1 MRRED
6 RAGSDCAIEQ
16 ALDVVGDTWSLL
28 IVRDIAGG
36 VTRFDAL
43 AHELSVS
50 RKVLTGR
57 LAALV
62 EAGVVAKRA
71 YSNRPPRHDYVL
83 TARGEALLP
92 VLLALQDW
100 GTRHVLGDGSLT
112 GTAEPASAEARR
124 VEALVGT
131 RLPALAL
138 ASYDGEPV
146 DPVSVEH
153 RLTALFCFP
162 GAYPPGMLGYPPGWS
177 DIPGTAGCTLEA
189 RTYAARHDELAA
201 LGVAVHGV
209 STQRPDQL
217 AAFATHESLPYT
229 MLSDQDG
236 LLAGSLRLP
245 SFRAAGTDRLKRTT
259 LLVDADRVVRHVQFP
274 ITDPAGSVAVLLVA
288 AADAVRS
295 PGHGS
300 Q

>member
-6 RAGSDCAIEQ
+6 RSRSDCAIEQ

-28 IVRDIAGG
+28 VVRDIAGG

-43 AHELSVS
+43 QRELSVS
-50 RKVLTGR
+50 RKVLTER

-62 EAGVVAKRA
+62 DAGVVDRRP
-71 YSNRPPRHDYVL
+71 YSERPPRHDYVL
-83 TARGEALLP
+83 TARGEGLLP

-100 GTRHVLGDGSLT
+100 GTRHVLGDGELT
-112 GTAEPASAEARR
+112 AAASSAEARR

-131 RLPALAL
+131 RLPPLEL
-138 ASYDGEPV
+138 LSHRGERT
-146 DPVSVEH
+146 DPVSVEQP
-153 RLTALFCFP
+153 LTALFCFP

-189 RTYAARHDELAA
+189 RTYAARHDALADV
-201 LGVAVHGV
+201 GVAVVGV

-217 AAFATHESLPYT
+217 AAFVEHESLPYPL
-229 MLSDQDG
+229 LSDQDA

-245 SFRAAGTDRLKRTT
+245 TFRAAGTDRLKRVT
-259 LLVDADRVVRHVQFP
+259 LLVDADRVVQHVQYP
-274 ITDPAGSVAVLLVA
+274 ITDPAGSVDELVVRA
-288 AADAVRS
+288 RSSRS
-295 PGHGS
+295 PR
-300 Q
+300 

>member
-6 RAGSDCAIEQ
+6 RSGSDCAIEQ

-43 AHELSVS
+43 QRELSVS
-50 RKVLTGR
+50 RKVLTER
-57 LAALV
+57 LGTLHD
-62 EAGVVAKRA
+62 AGVIAKQA
-71 YSNRPPRHDYVL
+71 YSERPLRHDYVL
-83 TARGEALLP
+83 TARGEGLLP

-112 GTAEPASAEARR
+112 ATAGAASAEARR

-131 RLPALAL
+131 RLPPLHLTA
-138 ASYDGEPV
+138 YDGEPV
-146 DPVSVEH
+146 DPVAATH
-153 RLTALFCFP
+153 HLTAIFCFP

-189 RTYAARHDELAA
+189 RTYAAHHTELGT

-217 AAFATHESLPYT
+217 AAFAAHESLPYP

-236 LLAGSLRLP
+236 RLAAALRLP
-245 SFRAAGTDRLKRTT
+245 IFRAAGADRLKRAT
-259 LLVDADRVVRHVQFP
+259 LLVDDERTIRYVQFP
-274 ITDPAGSVAVLLVA
+274 ITDPAASVAELLSA
-288 AADAVRS
+288 ISDL
-295 PGHGS
+295 
-300 Q
+300 